1 MPDLMPWGAKELSKL
16 KNDLDQ
22 HFAALCDDFGLVR
35 TAFPE
40 GGVRVAKRN
49 GEWVILCP
57 LPGFEPE
64 DVAVTVTG
72 RVLSIVAVRK
82 HGPGGGMVRLARELS
97 LPFPI
102 DQARADLEGGV
113 LTVRLARQAPPE
125 ARAIPVVRGRDS
137 GACPPST
144 ETAAPAGTA
153 ETDRSSR

>member
-1 MPDLMPWGAKELSKL
+1 MPDLMPWGALELSKL
-16 KNDLDQ
+16 KDDLDR
-22 HFAALCDDFGLVR
+22 HFVALCEDFGLAR

-40 GGVRVAKRN
+40 GTIRVAEAD
-49 GEWVILCP
+49 GEWVIICP

-72 RVLSIVAVRK
+72 RVLSIKAARK
-82 HGPGGGMVRLARELS
+82 RGQGVGMVRMSQELS

-125 ARAIPVVRGRDS
+125 VRAIPVVRKQGREE
-137 GACPPST
+137 CPPST
-144 ETAAPAGTA
+144 EAAGTA
-153 ETDRSSR
+153 ETDRSTR